1 MSKIFKAGVGAA
13 ASIGASA
20 KKMDFS
26 KFAKASSKSGG
37 SAADLAKKAAKKS
50 DDAADLAKTAAK
62 KSDDAADLSKNAA
75 KTADDAADLSKNA
88 AKTADD
94 VADLGK
100 KSKKLSTNA
109 KKALAGGAAAGGL
122 LYLDKKYKDADE
134 DIKDCMK
141 LCLPTNWDEYDSGT
155 LDPSKL
161 QYKVLE
167 EEDEDQPMCTAE
179 IPECGEYCGEKCE
192 EIHNYDLPG
201 QNLVKNAAEDAGD
214 AAGGIFKGLFGGL
227 FKGLGLDGNTG
238 MIASGVSSCSC
249 CLLILAAGAMSM

>member
-1 MSKIFKAGVGAA
+1 MSKILKAGVGAA
-13 ASIGASA
+13 TSIGTSA

-26 KFAKASSKSGG
+26 KFAKVSSKSGG
-37 SAADLAKKAAKKS
+37 GAADLAKKAAKKS
-50 DDAADLAKTAAK
+50 DDAAGLAKTAAK
-62 KSDDAADLSKNAA
+62 KSDDAADLSKKAA
-75 KTADDAADLSKNA
+75 KTTDDAADLSKNA

-122 LYLDKKYKDADE
+122 LYLDKKYRDADE

-155 LDPSKL
+155 LDASKL

-192 EIHNYDLPG
+192 EIHDYDLPG
-201 QNLVKNAAEDAGD
+201 QNLAKNAANDVGD

-238 MIASGVSSCSC
+238 MIAGGVSSCSC

>member
-1 MSKIFKAGVGAA
+1 MSKILKAGVGAA
-13 ASIGASA
+13 TSIGTSA

-26 KFAKASSKSGG
+26 KFAKAGAGAGG
-37 SAADLAKKAAKKS
+37 GAAS
-50 DDAADLAKTAAK
+50 LAKTAAK
-62 KSDDAADLSKNAA
+62 KAGDAAALAKKGASKAANVAADLGTKSKS
-75 KTADDAADLSKNA
+75 LSK
-88 AKTADD
+88 
-94 VADLGK
+94 
-100 KSKKLSTNA
+100 NA

-122 LYLDKKYKDADE
+122 LYLDKKYKDAGE

-141 LCLPTNWDEYDSGT
+141 LCLPTNWDEHDSGT
-155 LDPSKL
+155 LDASKL

-192 EIHNYDLPG
+192 EIHDYDLPG
-201 QNLVKNAAEDAGD
+201 QNLAEDAANDLGD
-214 AAGGIFKGLFGGL
+214 AAGGVTKGLFGGL

-238 MIASGVSSCSC
+238 MIAGGVSSCSC